1 MEVVVHRSYSS
12 VLRLFKDCKMGWW
25 TSIILT
31 VVFTSVYIC
40 VYKVAVRIILIY
52 STRGALDSA
61 EDIYSSNNNNNNNI
75 PFMKDDAKF
84 VVCCSR
90 DFVFKG

>member
-1 MEVVVHRSYSS
+1 MEAVVHHSYSS
-12 VLRLFKDCKMGWW
+12 VFKTFKDCKIGWW

-52 STRGALDSA
+52 STSGASDSA
-61 EDIYSSNNNNNNNI
+61 EDIYNNNMVRSNLEY
-75 PFMKDDAKF
+75 
-84 VVCCSR
+84 CS
-90 DFVFKG
+90 